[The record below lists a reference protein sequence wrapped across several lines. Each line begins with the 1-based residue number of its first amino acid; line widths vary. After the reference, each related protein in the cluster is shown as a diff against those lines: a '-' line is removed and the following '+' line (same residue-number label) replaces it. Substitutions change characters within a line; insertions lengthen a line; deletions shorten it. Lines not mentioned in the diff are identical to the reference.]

1 MLRVPLRDHHSSGSL
16 PDCLSILPELSST
29 LRNRHDTLLLVQEWA
44 EQGDLAPEPRTFVS
58 PPYPADHRPGT
69 VRDRHDQQTAVGQ
82 HNRSPS
88 QKADVRSREGPFV
101 SDTTDLMGVT
111 ADKSV
116 DSSVPA
122 EGAATGTTAR
132 RRRSGTGLE
141 GMVLAELQQVASGL
155 GIRGTARMRKSQ
167 LIEVIKE
174 AQAGGSSAP
183 ASKAAA
189 SAGTDA
195 ASKPKRRATSKS
207 RTGDETAAAPAADK
221 AAAQQQIDIPG
232 QPANDEQPAG
242 ERRRRRATAQAGSP
256 DTKGESK
263 AEARTEPKAE
273 PKSEP
278 KGEGRQ
284 DRSDERGE
292 VKADAK
298 AESATDT
305 AEGRRGD
312 RQDGRR
318 GDRQDRGDR
327 GDRRDRQRDRRG
339 KGDDQGQQ
347 GGGRRQGQQGGGQN
361 QGPQGGGPQQ
371 DDGFDDEGGRRGR
384 RGRYRDRRGRRGRDD
399 FAPDVQVADDDVLIP
414 VAGILDILDNYAFI
428 RTSGYLPG
436 PNDVYVS
443 LAQVRK
449 NGLRKGDHVTG
460 AVRQP
465 KDGERR
471 EKFNALVRLDSVNG
485 MAPESGR
492 GRPEFQKLTPLY
504 PQDRLRLE
512 TDSNVLT
519 TRIIDLVAP
528 IGKGQRGLIVA
539 PPKTGKTMILQAIA
553 NAITV
558 NSPECHLMV
567 VLVDER
573 PEEVTDMQRSVKGEV
588 ISSTFDRPAEDHTTV
603 AELAIE
609 RAKRLVELGHDVVV
623 LLDSIT
629 RLGRAYNLAAPA
641 SGRILSGGV
650 DSTALYPPKRFFG
663 AARNIEDGG
672 SLTILATALVETG
685 SRMDEVIFEEFKGT
699 GNMELK
705 LDRKLSDKRIF
716 PAVDVDA
723 SSTRKEEILLG
734 TDELAVTWKL
744 RRVLHALDQQQAIEL
759 LLDRMKKTQSNA
771 EFLLQI
777 QKTTPG
783 SGNGND

>member
-1 MLRVPLRDHHSSGSL
+1 M
-16 PDCLSILPELSST
+16 
-29 LRNRHDTLLLVQEWA
+29 
-44 EQGDLAPEPRTFVS
+44 
-58 PPYPADHRPGT
+58 
-69 VRDRHDQQTAVGQ
+69 
-82 HNRSPS
+82 
-88 QKADVRSREGPFV
+88 

-111 ADKSV
+111 ADNSV
-116 DSSVPA
+116 DAAAPA
-122 EGAATGTTAR
+122 AGAASGTTAR

-155 GIRGTARMRKSQ
+155 GIRGTARMRKGQ

-174 AQAGGSSAP
+174 AQAGGSG
-183 ASKAAA
+183 AAA
-189 SAGTDA
+189 SAKSADA
-195 ASKPKRRATSKS
+195 AETKPKRRATSKA
-207 RTGDETAAAPAADK
+207 RTGETAAEAAPKADK
-221 AAAQQQIDIPG
+221 AEPVAQQQIEIPG
-232 QPANDEQPAG
+232 QPAADDAPAG
-242 ERRRRRATAQAGSP
+242 ERRRRRATAPAGSP
-256 DTKGESK
+256 EGAEPKAAEAVQTVKTEART
-263 AEARTEPKAE
+263 AEARTEAQP
-273 PKSEP
+273 
-278 KGEGRQ
+278 Q
-284 DRSDERGE
+284 
-292 VKADAK
+292 ADAK
-298 AESATDT
+298 AEAAVDG
-305 AEGRRGD
+305 AEGR
-312 RQDGRR
+312 GRR
-318 GDRQDRGDR
+318 DRGERGER
-327 GDRRDRQRDRRG
+327 GDRRDRRDRQDRQRDR
-339 KGDDQGQQ
+339 KGDE
-347 GGGRRQGQQGGGQN
+347 QQGGGQGGQRQQRQGGQ
-361 QGPQGGGPQQ
+361 QGPQGGQQGPQDE
-371 DDGFDDEGGRRGR
+371 DDFEGGRRGR
-384 RGRYRDRRGRRGRDD
+384 RGRYRDRRGRRGRDE
-399 FAPDVQVADDDVLIP
+399 FAGGGEPQVSEDDVLIP

-449 NGLRKGDHVTG
+449 SGLRKGDHVTG

-465 KDGERR
+465 KEGERR

-492 GRPEFQKLTPLY
+492 GRPEFNKLTPLY

-512 TDSNVLT
+512 TDPGVLT
-519 TRIIDLVAP
+519 TRIIDLVSP

-539 PPKTGKTMILQAIA
+539 PPKTGKTMIMQAIA
-553 NAITV
+553 NAITH
-558 NSPECHLMV
+558 NNPECHLMV

-672 SLTILATALVETG
+672 SLTILATALVDTG

-705 LDRKLSDKRIF
+705 LDRKLADKRIF

-723 SSTRKEEILLG
+723 SGTRKEEILLG
-734 TDELAVTWKL
+734 SDELAITWKL

-759 LLDRMKKTQSNA
+759 LLDKLKQTKSNG

-783 SGNGND
+783 GNND

>member
-1 MLRVPLRDHHSSGSL
+1 M
-16 PDCLSILPELSST
+16 
-29 LRNRHDTLLLVQEWA
+29 
-44 EQGDLAPEPRTFVS
+44 
-58 PPYPADHRPGT
+58 
-69 VRDRHDQQTAVGQ
+69 
-82 HNRSPS
+82 
-88 QKADVRSREGPFV
+88 
-101 SDTTDLMGVT
+101 SDTTDLMGA
-111 ADKSV
+111 ADTNV
-116 DSSVPA
+116 DTSAPA
-122 EGAATGTTAR
+122 AGAAPK

-174 AQAGGSSAP
+174 AQGGSAP
-183 ASKAAA
+183 KAAA
-189 SAGTDA
+189 PAADA
-195 ASKPKRRATSKS
+195 AETKPKRRATSKA
-207 RTGDETAAAPAADK
+207 RTGEAAAAAPAAEK
-221 AAAQQQIDIPG
+221 PAVQAQIDIPG
-232 QPANDEQPAG
+232 QPAGGPSRTAEAERAGEDAPVG
-242 ERRRRRATAQAGSP
+242 ERRRRRATAPSGSP
-256 DTKGESK
+256 ESSAPAVVAVEQK
-263 AEARTEPKAE
+263 TEAAPAAAAEPKAE
-273 PKSEP
+273 AASTVAAQGQPQEA
-278 KGEGRQ
+278 GEGRTRRDRRDRGERGDRAERGERQQGRRERGAKADDQGQAQGGQAQGGQGQGQGQGGGRQ
-284 DRSDERGE
+284 DR
-292 VKADAK
+292 A
-298 AESATDT
+298 
-305 AEGRRGD
+305 D
-312 RQDGRR
+312 RQQQGGR
-318 GDRQDRGDR
+318 G
-327 GDRRDRQRDRRG
+327 
-339 KGDDQGQQ
+339 QGQQ
-347 GGGRRQGQQGGGQN
+347 GRQDRQDN
-361 QGPQGGGPQQ
+361 GPQ
-371 DDGFDDEGGRRGR
+371 DDFDGEDGRRGR
-384 RGRYRDRRGRRGRDD
+384 RGRYRDRRGRRGRDE
-399 FAPDVQVADDDVLIP
+399 FAPNEPQVADDDVLIP

-449 NGLRKGDHVTG
+449 AGLRKGDHTTG

-512 TDSNVLT
+512 TDPGVLT
-519 TRIIDLVAP
+519 TRIIDLVSP

-539 PPKTGKTMILQAIA
+539 PPKTGKTMIMQAIA
-553 NAITV
+553 NAITT
-558 NSPECHLMV
+558 NNPECHLMV

-672 SLTILATALVETG
+672 SLTILATALVDTG

-705 LDRKLSDKRIF
+705 LDRKLADKRIF
-716 PAVDVDA
+716 PAVDVDP
-723 SSTRKEEILLG
+723 SGTRKEEILLNSE
-734 TDELAVTWKL
+734 ELAIVWKL
-744 RRVLHALDQQQAIEL
+744 RRVLHALDSQQAIEL
-759 LLDRMKKTQSNA
+759 LLDKMKQTKSNA
-771 EFLLQI
+771 EFLMQ
-777 QKTTPG
+777 
-783 SGNGND
+783 

>member
-1 MLRVPLRDHHSSGSL
+1 
-16 PDCLSILPELSST
+16 
-29 LRNRHDTLLLVQEWA
+29 
-44 EQGDLAPEPRTFVS
+44 
-58 PPYPADHRPGT
+58 
-69 VRDRHDQQTAVGQ
+69 
-82 HNRSPS
+82 
-88 QKADVRSREGPFV
+88 V
-101 SDTTDLMGVT
+101 SDTTDLMGVRQD
-111 ADKSV
+111 AA
-116 DSSVPA
+116 PA
-122 EGAATGTTAR
+122 PDAPAAPATGAAPR
-132 RRRSGTGLE
+132 RRRSGTGLD
-141 GMVLAELQQVASGL
+141 GMVLAELQQHASKL

-167 LIEVIKE
+167 LIEVIKAKQAE
-174 AQAGGSSAP
+174 IAGGE
-183 ASKAAA
+183 AAVKPSTA
-189 SAGTDA
+189 EKTGTA
-195 ASKPKRRATSKS
+195 VETAEKPKRRATSRA
-207 RTGDETAAAPAADK
+207 RTGEQGDAD

-232 QPANDEQPAG
+232 QPSPEEAPA
-242 ERRRRRATAQAGSP
+242 ERRRRRATAAAGSP
-256 DTKGESK
+256 EPAATAAATEAPEAAGDGK
-263 AEARTEPKAE
+263 AADAVDHA
-273 PKSEP
+273 
-278 KGEGRQ
+278 EGRAARAAADQSAETRSGQ
-284 DRSDERGE
+284 DRSAADG
-292 VKADAK
+292 KAGD
-298 AESATDT
+298 
-305 AEGRRGD
+305 D

-318 GDRQDRGDR
+318 GQKN
-327 GDRRDRQRDRRG
+327 DRRGNQRDRR
-339 KGDDQGQQ
+339 KGDTDGAGGGENRQSRGNQQ
-347 GGGRRQGQQGGGQN
+347 RATDDGDDDFDGGGRR
-361 QGPQGGGPQQ
+361 
-371 DDGFDDEGGRRGR
+371 R

-399 FAPDVQVADDDVLIP
+399 FGNEPQVAEDDVLIP

-465 KDGERR
+465 REGERR

-485 MAPESGR
+485 MAPETGR
-492 GRPEFQKLTPLY
+492 GRPEFGKLTPLY
-504 PQDRLRLE
+504 PQERLRLE
-512 TDSNVLT
+512 TEPGGLT

-528 IGKGQRGLIVA
+528 IGKGQRGLIVS
-539 PPKTGKTMILQAIA
+539 PPKAGKTMIMQAIA
-553 NAITV
+553 NAITR
-558 NSPECHLMV
+558 NNPECHLMV

-623 LLDSIT
+623 LLDNIT

-650 DSTALYPPKRFFG
+650 DSTALYPPKKFFG

-672 SLTILATALVETG
+672 SLTILATALIESG

-705 LDRKLSDKRIF
+705 LDRKLADKRIF

-723 SSTRKEEILLG
+723 SGTRKEEILMAG
-734 TDELAVTWKL
+734 EELNIVWKL

-759 LLDRMKKTQSNA
+759 LLDKMKQTKSNA
-771 EFLLQI
+771 EFLMQI
-777 QKTTPG
+777 AKTTPG
-783 SGNGND
+783 QNNND

>member
-1 MLRVPLRDHHSSGSL
+1 M
-16 PDCLSILPELSST
+16 
-29 LRNRHDTLLLVQEWA
+29 
-44 EQGDLAPEPRTFVS
+44 
-58 PPYPADHRPGT
+58 
-69 VRDRHDQQTAVGQ
+69 
-82 HNRSPS
+82 
-88 QKADVRSREGPFV
+88 
-101 SDTTDLMGVT
+101 SDTTDLMGARVEET
-111 ADKSV
+111 AAA
-116 DSSVPA
+116 PA
-122 EGAATGTTAR
+122 TDASAPATGAGSR
-132 RRRSGTGLE
+132 RRRGTGLE

-174 AQAGGSSAP
+174 AQAAGGAP
-183 ASKAAA
+183 AAKADTAA
-189 SAGTDA
+189 ET
-195 ASKPKRRATSKS
+195 KPKRRATSKA
-207 RTGDETAAAPAADK
+207 RTGEEAEKKAEAKAAPADK
-221 AAAQQQIDIPG
+221 AVAQQQIEIPG
-232 QPANDEQPAG
+232 QPASDDAPN
-242 ERRRRRATAQAGSP
+242 ERRRRRATADAGSP
-256 DTKGESK
+256 AQGGAETVAAEAKGESK
-263 AEARTEPKAE
+263 AETPAQQGEA
-273 PKSEP
+273 
-278 KGEGRQ
+278 KGDAGDGEGRGRRDRRERGRDRDRRNKGDDQQGQGGGRQ
-284 DRSDERGE
+284 DRQ
-292 VKADAK
+292 
-298 AESATDT
+298 
-305 AEGRRGD
+305 D
-312 RQDGRR
+312 RQ
-318 GDRQDRGDR
+318 Q
-327 GDRRDRQRDRRG
+327 
-339 KGDDQGQQ
+339 QGQQQ
-347 GGGRRQGQQGGGQN
+347 GGGRQDRN
-361 QGPQGGGPQQ
+361 AGPQ
-371 DDGFDDEGGRRGR
+371 DDDDFEGGRRGR
-384 RGRYRDRRGRRGRDD
+384 RGRYRDRRGRRGRDEI
-399 FAPDVQVADDDVLIP
+399 AEPQVADDDVLIP

-465 KDGERR
+465 KEGERR

-485 MAPESGR
+485 MAPEHGR
-492 GRPEFQKLTPLY
+492 GRPEFNKLTPLY

-512 TDSNVLT
+512 TDPGVLT
-519 TRIIDLVAP
+519 TRIIDLVSP

-539 PPKTGKTMILQAIA
+539 PPKTGKTMIMQAIA
-553 NAITV
+553 NAITH
-558 NSPECHLMV
+558 NNPECHLMV

-672 SLTILATALVETG
+672 SLTILATALVDTG

-705 LDRKLSDKRIF
+705 LDRKLADKRIF

-723 SSTRKEEILLG
+723 SGTRKEEILLG
-734 TDELAVTWKL
+734 NEELAVVWKL

-759 LLDRMKKTQSNA
+759 LLDKMKQTKSNG
-771 EFLLQI
+771 EFLMQI
-777 QKTTPG
+777 QKTTPTP
-783 SGNGND
+783 GND

>member
-1 MLRVPLRDHHSSGSL
+1 M
-16 PDCLSILPELSST
+16 
-29 LRNRHDTLLLVQEWA
+29 
-44 EQGDLAPEPRTFVS
+44 
-58 PPYPADHRPGT
+58 
-69 VRDRHDQQTAVGQ
+69 
-82 HNRSPS
+82 
-88 QKADVRSREGPFV
+88 
-101 SDTTDLMGVT
+101 SDTTDLMGARVEDT
-111 ADKSV
+111 AAA
-116 DSSVPA
+116 PA
-122 EGAATGTTAR
+122 TDAAPASGAGSR
-132 RRRSGTGLE
+132 RRRGTGLE

-167 LIEVIKE
+167 LIEVIKD
-174 AQAGGSSAP
+174 AQAGGGAP
-183 ASKAAA
+183 AKAEAA
-189 SAGTDA
+189 TET
-195 ASKPKRRATSKS
+195 KPKRRATSKA
-207 RTGDETAAAPAADK
+207 RTGDDAAPAEK
-221 AAAQQQIDIPG
+221 AAAKKAEAPAEKAEKAVAQQQIEIPG
-232 QPANDEQPAG
+232 QPAGGDEAPT
-242 ERRRRRATAQAGSP
+242 ERRRRRATADAGSP
-256 DTKGESK
+256 ETVT
-263 AEARTEPKAE
+263 AEAKSEPKAE
-273 PKSEP
+273 TSAQAQAQGDGDQG
-278 KGEGRQ
+278 GEGRQ
-284 DRSDERGE
+284 GRRDRGRDRGE
-292 VKADAK
+292 R
-298 AESATDT
+298 TDRT
-305 AEGRRGD
+305 DRTDRTERGRRGKSDEQQGGGGQQQRD
-312 RQDGRR
+312 RGQQQSQQQGGRQ
-318 GDRQDRGDR
+318 DRQDR
-327 GDRRDRQRDRRG
+327 QRD
-339 KGDDQGQQ
+339 
-347 GGGRRQGQQGGGQN
+347 N
-361 QGPQGGGPQQ
+361 GPQ
-371 DDGFDDEGGRRGR
+371 DDDDFDGGRRGR
-384 RGRYRDRRGRRGRDD
+384 RGRYRDRRGRRGRDEIG
-399 FAPDVQVADDDVLIP
+399 APEPQLADDDVLIP

-471 EKFNALVRLDSVNG
+471 EKFNALVRLDSANG
-485 MAPESGR
+485 MAAESGR
-492 GRPEFQKLTPLY
+492 GRPEFNKLTPLY

-512 TDSNVLT
+512 TDPGVLT

-558 NSPECHLMV
+558 NNPECHLMV

-672 SLTILATALVETG
+672 SLTILATALVDTG

-699 GNMELK
+699 GNAELK
-705 LDRKLSDKRIF
+705 LDRKLADKRIF

-723 SSTRKEEILLG
+723 SGTRKEEILLAP
-734 TDELAVTWKL
+734 DELAVVWKL
-744 RRVLHALDQQQAIEL
+744 RRVLHALDQQQAVEL
-759 LLDRMKKTQSNA
+759 LLDKMKQTKSNA
-771 EFLLQI
+771 EFLMQI

-783 SGNGND
+783 NGGD

>member
-1 MLRVPLRDHHSSGSL
+1 M
-16 PDCLSILPELSST
+16 
-29 LRNRHDTLLLVQEWA
+29 
-44 EQGDLAPEPRTFVS
+44 
-58 PPYPADHRPGT
+58 
-69 VRDRHDQQTAVGQ
+69 
-82 HNRSPS
+82 
-88 QKADVRSREGPFV
+88 
-101 SDTTDLMGVT
+101 SDTTDLMGARVEET
-111 ADKSV
+111 AAA
-116 DSSVPA
+116 PA
-122 EGAATGTTAR
+122 TDASAPATGAGSR
-132 RRRSGTGLE
+132 RRRGTGLE

-174 AQAGGSSAP
+174 AQAAGGAP
-183 ASKAAA
+183 AK
-189 SAGTDA
+189 
-195 ASKPKRRATSKS
+195 
-207 RTGDETAAAPAADK
+207 AAPAADTAGETKPKRRSTSRTRTGDEAPAEKAEKAGKAEKKVDKADAEK
-221 AAAQQQIDIPG
+221 AAAQQQIEIPG
-232 QPANDEQPAG
+232 QPSPKVNASAEQSAPADDAPV
-242 ERRRRRATAQAGSP
+242 ERRRRRATADAGSP
-256 DTKGESK
+256 SAGTETVAVETRAESK
-263 AEARTEPKAE
+263 ADTSGQQQTQGHQQGQGDARSDGEG
-273 PKSEP
+273 
-278 KGEGRQ
+278 GEGRRR
-284 DRSDERGE
+284 DRR
-292 VKADAK
+292 
-298 AESATDT
+298 
-305 AEGRRGD
+305 
-312 RQDGRR
+312 
-318 GDRQDRGDR
+318 DRGDR
-327 GDRRDRQRDRRG
+327 GDRGGRDRRN
-339 KGDDQGQQ
+339 KGDDQQNQGGGRQDRQQQ
-347 GGGRRQGQQGGGQN
+347 GGGRQDRQQH
-361 QGPQGGGPQQ
+361 
-371 DDGFDDEGGRRGR
+371 DDGYDDDAGGRRGR
-384 RGRYRDRRGRRGRDD
+384 RGRYRDRRGRRGRDEIQE
-399 FAPDVQVADDDVLIP
+399 PQINEDDVLIP

-449 NGLRKGDHVTG
+449 NGLRKGDHLTG

-465 KDGERR
+465 KEGERR

-485 MAPESGR
+485 MAPEHGR
-492 GRPEFQKLTPLY
+492 GRPEFNKLTPLY

-512 TDSNVLT
+512 TDPGVLT

-539 PPKTGKTMILQAIA
+539 PPKTGKTMIMQAIA
-553 NAITV
+553 NAITH
-558 NSPECHLMV
+558 NNPECHLMV

-672 SLTILATALVETG
+672 SLTILATALVDTG

-699 GNMELK
+699 GNAELK
-705 LDRKLSDKRIF
+705 LDRKLADKRIF

-723 SSTRKEEILLG
+723 SGTRKEEILLG
-734 TDELAVTWKL
+734 NEELAVTWKL

-759 LLDRMKKTQSNA
+759 LLDKMKQTKSNV
-771 EFLLQI
+771 EFLMQI
-777 QKTTPG
+777 QKTTPTP
-783 SGNGND
+783 GNGD

>member
-1 MLRVPLRDHHSSGSL
+1 M
-16 PDCLSILPELSST
+16 
-29 LRNRHDTLLLVQEWA
+29 
-44 EQGDLAPEPRTFVS
+44 
-58 PPYPADHRPGT
+58 
-69 VRDRHDQQTAVGQ
+69 
-82 HNRSPS
+82 
-88 QKADVRSREGPFV
+88 

-111 ADKSV
+111 ADKNV
-116 DSSVPA
+116 DSAAPA

-132 RRRSGTGLE
+132 RRRSGTGLD

-155 GIRGTARMRKSQ
+155 GIKGTARMRKSQ

-174 AQAGGSSAP
+174 TQAGGSSAP
-183 ASKAAA
+183 KAKAAA
-189 SAGTDA
+189 A
-195 ASKPKRRATSKS
+195 APADEAETKPKRRATSKA
-207 RTGDETAAAPAADK
+207 RTGAGDETPAAAPAAK

-256 DTKGESK
+256 ETKADTKAQAKDRTQDEPK
-263 AEARTEPKAE
+263 RETPAEDRSEPKAE
-273 PKSEP
+273 AA
-278 KGEGRQ
+278 
-284 DRSDERGE
+284 
-292 VKADAK
+292 ADN
-298 AESATDT
+298 

-312 RQDGRR
+312 RQDR
-318 GDRQDRGDR
+318 GQRGERGDR

-339 KGDDQGQQ
+339 KGGDEQGGGQGGQRQQRQGQGQGQGQNQGQGQQ
-347 GGGRRQGQQGGGQN
+347 GGG
-361 QGPQGGGPQQ
+361 GPQ
-371 DDGFDDEGGRRGR
+371 DDFDDEGGRRGR

-399 FAPDVQVADDDVLIP
+399 FASDAPPVTDDDVLIP

-471 EKFNALVRLDSVNG
+471 EKFNALVRLDTVNG
-485 MAPESGR
+485 MAPETGR

-512 TDSNVLT
+512 TDSNILT

-734 TDELAVTWKL
+734 SDELAITWKL

-777 QKTTPG
+777 QKTTPAP
-783 SGNGND
+783 GNND

>member
-1 MLRVPLRDHHSSGSL
+1 M
-16 PDCLSILPELSST
+16 
-29 LRNRHDTLLLVQEWA
+29 
-44 EQGDLAPEPRTFVS
+44 
-58 PPYPADHRPGT
+58 
-69 VRDRHDQQTAVGQ
+69 
-82 HNRSPS
+82 
-88 QKADVRSREGPFV
+88 
-101 SDTTDLMGVT
+101 SDTTDLMGA
-111 ADKSV
+111 ADTSV
-116 DSSVPA
+116 DTSAPA
-122 EGAATGTTAR
+122 AGAAPKR
-132 RRRSGTGLE
+132 RRTGTGLD

-174 AQAGGSSAP
+174 AQAGSGAP
-183 ASKAAA
+183 KAAA
-189 SAGTDA
+189 STA
-195 ASKPKRRATSKS
+195 ADTAEAKPKRRATSKA
-207 RTGDETAAAPAADK
+207 RTGEAAAEAPAEKPAAK
-221 AAAQQQIDIPG
+221 AQIEIPG
-232 QPANDEQPAG
+232 QPAGGPSRSSAAESGGEDAPVG
-242 ERRRRRATAQAGSP
+242 ERRRRRATAPSGSP
-256 DTKGESK
+256 ETSAPVAVQVEQKTETAPAATAPSEAK
-263 AEARTEPKAE
+263 AEAATAVSAGQAQGQE
-273 PKSEP
+273 
-278 KGEGRQ
+278 GEGR
-284 DRSDERGE
+284 
-292 VKADAK
+292 
-298 AESATDT
+298 
-305 AEGRRGD
+305 GRR
-312 RQDGRR
+312 
-318 GDRQDRGDR
+318 
-327 GDRRDRQRDRRG
+327 DRRDRADRTDRTDRQRDRRDRG
-339 KGDDQGQQ
+339 AKADDQGQGGQGQGQGGQGQGGQ
-347 GGGRRQGQQGGGQN
+347 GGGRQDRADRQQQGGRGQGQGQQQGRQDRQDN
-361 QGPQGGGPQQ
+361 GPQ
-371 DDGFDDEGGRRGR
+371 DDFDGEDGRRGR
-384 RGRYRDRRGRRGRDD
+384 RGRYRDRRGRRGRDE
-399 FAPDVQVADDDVLIP
+399 FAGPSEPTVADDDVLIP

-449 NGLRKGDHVTG
+449 AGLRKGDHTTG

-512 TDSNVLT
+512 TDPGVLT
-519 TRIIDLVAP
+519 TRIIDLVSP

-539 PPKTGKTMILQAIA
+539 PPKTGKTMIMQAIA
-553 NAITV
+553 NAITT
-558 NSPECHLMV
+558 NNPECHLMV

-672 SLTILATALVETG
+672 SLTILATALVDTG

-705 LDRKLSDKRIF
+705 LDRKLADKRIF
-716 PAVDVDA
+716 PAVDVDP
-723 SSTRKEEILLG
+723 SGTRKEEILLNAE
-734 TDELAVTWKL
+734 ELAIVWKL
-744 RRVLHALDQQQAIEL
+744 RRVLHALDSQQAIEL
-759 LLDRMKKTQSNA
+759 LLDKMKQTKSNA
-771 EFLLQI
+771 EFLMQI
-777 QKTTPG
+777 AKTTP
-783 SGNGND
+783 SGKNDD

>member
-1 MLRVPLRDHHSSGSL
+1 M
-16 PDCLSILPELSST
+16 
-29 LRNRHDTLLLVQEWA
+29 
-44 EQGDLAPEPRTFVS
+44 
-58 PPYPADHRPGT
+58 
-69 VRDRHDQQTAVGQ
+69 
-82 HNRSPS
+82 
-88 QKADVRSREGPFV
+88 

-116 DSSVPA
+116 DSAAPA

-174 AQAGGSSAP
+174 AQAGGGSAAP
-183 ASKAAA
+183 KASSKAAEA
-189 SAGTDA
+189 PAEA
-195 ASKPKRRATSKS
+195 ESKPKRRATSKA
-207 RTGDETAAAPAADK
+207 RTGEEAAAAAAEKDP
-221 AAAQQQIDIPG
+221 AQQQIDIPG
-232 QPANDEQPAG
+232 QPASDDQPAG

-256 DTKGESK
+256 DTKTEAKTEVK
-263 AEARTEPKAE
+263 AKAE
-273 PKSEP
+273 PQAEQKTEERGEP
-278 KGEGRQ
+278 KG
-284 DRSDERGE
+284 
-292 VKADAK
+292 DAK
-298 AESATDT
+298 AENAADA

-312 RQDGRR
+312 RQGR
-318 GDRQDRGDR
+318 GERGDR
-327 GDRRDRQRDRRG
+327 GERRERQRDRRG

-347 GGGRRQGQQGGGQN
+347 GGGGQRSQRQGQGGGGQGQGGQN
-361 QGPQGGGPQQ
+361 RDNGPQ
-371 DDGFDDEGGRRGR
+371 DDFDDEAGGRRGR

-399 FAPDVQVADDDVLIP
+399 FASDVQVADDDVLIP

-734 TDELAVTWKL
+734 TDELAVVWKL